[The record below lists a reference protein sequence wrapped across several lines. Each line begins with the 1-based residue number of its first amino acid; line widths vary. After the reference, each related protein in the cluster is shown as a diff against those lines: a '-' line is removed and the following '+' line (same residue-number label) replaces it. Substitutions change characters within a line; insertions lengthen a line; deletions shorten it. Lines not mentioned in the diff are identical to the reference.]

1 MKDRIRRLLETEKLS
16 SSAFADIIGV
26 QRSSISHILSGRNKP
41 SLDFIEKLLNKF
53 QNINSEWLILGK
65 GAMYIEI
72 RDSDLFTKS
81 EADNII
87 KVPEVVTQTSEVTNV
102 NSSDTPIRNA
112 ENEKL
117 KEINK
122 INRIVKI
129 VNFYS
134 DNTFEEFFPKRN

>member
-1 MKDRIRRLLETEKLS
+1 MKDRLRRLLETEKLS

-72 RDSDLFTKS
+72 KDNSLFTKS
-81 EADNII
+81 ENDNII

-102 NSSDTPIRNA
+102 NSGDTPIRKA
-112 ENEKL
+112 ENEKF
-117 KEINK
+117 KEISK

-134 DNTFEEFFPKRN
+134 DNTFEEFFPKGN